1 MQPAAWHP
9 RGAGPA
15 PGTAPGAP
23 WALQGSSAPRVSI
36 SAVTEP
42 RQVTALR
49 LRLPPGPT
57 SPGLDAP
64 GGTDE
69 GC

>member
-23 WALQGSSAPRVSI
+23 WALQGGILSSERFHICSYRAQAGHCFAAAS
-36 SAVTEP
+36 SS
-42 RQVTALR
+42 
-49 LRLPPGPT
+49 PT